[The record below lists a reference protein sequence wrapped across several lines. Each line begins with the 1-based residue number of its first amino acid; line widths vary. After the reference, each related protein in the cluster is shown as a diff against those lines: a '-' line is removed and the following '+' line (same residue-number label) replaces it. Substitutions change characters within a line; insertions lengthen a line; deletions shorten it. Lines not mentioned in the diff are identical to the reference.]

1 MACSD
6 KSDTQDKPKYFAIK
20 KYFQEEANRL
30 STTNPTVSKT
40 VAQNNISQQK
50 NIKIDDWESELELFL
65 ASDINKPAWRD
76 SYKTISSLSKVEY
89 IAKDKNLR
97 TRKIIILYDLKGKP
111 KQISIYNKTK
121 NTLYNSEE
129 KLYYY
134 PDSAYTVQQ
143 QQNVLVMGKNS
154 YIISGKIQN

>member
-50 NIKIDDWESELELFL
+50 NIKIDDWLSELELFL

-111 KQISIYNKTK
+111 KQISIYNNTK

>member
-50 NIKIDDWESELELFL
+50 NIKIDDWASELELFL

-111 KQISIYNKTK
+111 KQISIYNNTK